1 MERALREAPKVPVM
15 TRASPTPVA
24 GITRENFDSHWVD
37 PFVPTPAST
46 RAVLKPLVERN
57 AIRDQIRQPLAD
69 AVLEHHSHRERVAAR
84 LTALGHD
91 RTAAWIRQQLP
102 RDDRTRKGN
111 FGEVVSSEH
120 LCQRYGYVMPVFKL
134 RYRDNPELP
143 MRGEDV
149 VAFKM
154 TSSQI
159 DAVVIGEAKT
169 VRRFATQTVLDAHER
184 LRTAYNPRPMTL
196 SMLAEILYGMEQMAL
211 AEQVDIVSDR
221 LAEGSFPREYWIFLI
236 NEVQP
241 PAPFA
246 CLDTLPAVVSPL
258 HCVSLPLA
266 DFNAFINSVFD
277 SCRPPEAAAD
287 AGS

>member
-1 MERALREAPKVPVM
+1 MNK
-15 TRASPTPVA
+15 ASTTVGA
-24 GITRENFDSHWVD
+24 RIGRENFDSHWLGAVN
-37 PFVPTPAST
+37 PTST
-46 RAVLKPLVERN
+46 SKWACLKPLVERDG
-57 AIRDQIRQPLAD
+57 IRDQIRQPLAD
-69 AVLEHHSHRERVAAR
+69 AVLEHHIHRARVADR
-84 LTALGHD
+84 LTRLGYA
-91 RTAAWIRQQLP
+91 RTADWIRQQLP
-102 RDDRTRKGN
+102 TDDRTRKGN
-111 FGEVVSSEH
+111 FGEVVWSEH
-120 LCQRYGYVMPVFKL
+120 LCQRYGYRMPVFKL

-143 MRGEDV
+143 MRGEDI

-169 VRRFATQTVLDAHER
+169 VHKFAAQTVLTAHER
-184 LRTAYNPRPMTL
+184 LMTAYNPSPMTL
-196 SMLAEILYGMEQMAL
+196 SMLAEILYGMEKTAL
-211 AEQVDIVSDR
+211 AEQVESVSDR

-246 CLDTLPAVVSPL
+246 CLDALPAVVSPL

-287 AGS
+287 AGA